1 MKKKSIA
8 RLLVLAL
15 LFGMLSGV
23 FILAEENPE
32 DVAGVY
38 TFVSE
43 NADMI
48 KIGENKY
55 YPVSADNIVNKITFK
70 VSGCDSNKNKVYL
83 NGTELGSLT
92 NGECTFEFKNSA
104 MLEGKNEVR
113 VMLSDG
119 SSTFS
124 GGVVYGSYNL
134 DDIVIESVSITYGV
148 QNPIAPTTVI
158 KYMPIEGSA
167 EIKSVEASYV
177 PSQSVGDGWNSET
190 KLGGTTPNVPV
201 YIGYILNKP
210 SDSIK
215 YFSIDTTKLND
226 GEYKV
231 QLYKNDELTG
241 SHTIRIDNTAPEI
254 TFSFKNG
261 ETIANSNTISF
272 NATDKL
278 NVTITAEVDGKAVK
292 GTSVSL
298 KSFKEGAHT
307 LYVTA
312 TDALGNKSVKLA
324 QFTVKQTIPDYT
336 LEKKNGSAVLT
347 IPEGASAQIYSVELV
362 GRINM
367 YYNRLGEFFMK
378 DLRSSDEV
386 LTAFS
391 EKANIVTES
400 VGNTLPYQAFVIDVS
415 GKSGDAIVSY
425 KGETGNGEDIL
436 IQGWNYQNSCWDTLA
451 RTDSGVSVSFKV
463 SIDTYSKDG
472 KMRIKASPYV
482 YSNGSDTL
490 LWVSDT
496 QYYSRYDDLKHVY
509 TDIMNYA
516 KNEYIAGN
524 IGYVVHT
531 GDLVDQTNVGDAVA
545 NAQYKVASDAQS
557 ILDKANVPNGIV
569 TGNHDIKHTEAD
581 YSYFK
586 KYFGADRYKNF
597 EWYGGNQDDNTNH
610 FDLITLGRYDFLFL
624 YLGCYKE
631 AEQSTI
637 DWANAVLQAYPE
649 RNAVICTHEYI
660 LPSGAYSGDRAKVI
674 WDKIVVPNENV
685 KMILCGHND
694 GAANQLHQ
702 VEGSDRYVLEIL
714 ADYQFAELGAAPNH
728 VENGMTC
735 DGEGFIRLMTFNDAG
750 QVITTT
756 YSPTADQYNYYPSYV
771 DSFVYDLDL
780 KPAVRSIKTTDFSV
794 GVNIR
799 DEGEFGKDEISLSGA
814 DGVFAVIT
822 QGEIQHTTEILELKN
837 KSVSYPVFADPHDYD
852 AEFERYV
859 VTGMSGVAPSLR
871 REENN
876 AVPSSELVQVGLN
889 LMPSKT
895 QTTTHA
901 SGSKDYIPTYMED
914 GKYALKF
921 TASGSSTW
929 CNTSLALNKSFNIDE
944 YDRLYFGVTAEPNT
958 KWNLII
964 YFGNGTILNFSQGLY
979 EFFGYEKYYI
989 PSDIQGTWQGYI
1001 PLKKLKDSIKG
1012 EVTVV
1017 SVSFVA
1023 ATSESPVVFDY
1034 FFIGKSL
1041 GESVNFVIDDKT
1053 EYSVDYL
1060 EGSEVAAIAAPVK
1073 NGYIFEGWFT
1083 DKENGEKIEFPV
1095 KVKKGGLTVYARF
1108 TKKDAAAGATYY
1120 NDEVEIL
1127 PGTDY
1132 KAIVLWGV
1140 IGLTILSGV
1149 AAAVISSARR
1159 RKKNKA

>member
-8 RLLVLAL
+8 RLIVLAL
-15 LFGMLSGV
+15 LFGMLSGI

-38 TFVSE
+38 KLMTD
-43 NADMI
+43 NADML

-55 YPVSADNIVNKITFK
+55 YPVSADNIVHKITFRI
-70 VSGCDSNKNKVYL
+70 SGCDSNKNKVYL

-92 NGECTFEFKNSA
+92 NGECSFEFKNSD
-104 MLEGKNEVR
+104 MLDGRNEIR
-113 VMLSDG
+113 IMLASG

-124 GGVVYGSYNL
+124 GGVYGTYNL
-134 DDIVIESVSITYGV
+134 DDIVVESVSVTYGV
-148 QNPIAPTTVI
+148 QNPIAPTTII
-158 KYMPIEGSA
+158 KYMPVEGSDEVKA
-167 EIKSVEASYV
+167 VEASYV
-177 PSQSVGDGWNSET
+177 PNQSVGDGWNSQT
-190 KLGGTTPNVPV
+190 NLGGSTPNVPI

-210 SDSIK
+210 SENIR
-215 YFSIDTTKLND
+215 YFSIDTTQLAD

-231 QLYKNDELTG
+231 ELYKSDQLVDT
-241 SHTIRIDNTAPEI
+241 HTIRVDNTAPEI

-272 NATDKL
+272 SANDRLK
-278 NVTITAEVDGKAVK
+278 VTFSAEVDGKAVK
-292 GTSVSL
+292 GTSISL
-298 KSFKEGAHT
+298 KSFSEGAHT

-312 TDALGNKSVKLA
+312 TDAVGNKSSKLVH
-324 QFTVKQTIPDYT
+324 FSVKQTVPNYT
-336 LEKKNGSAVLT
+336 LTKKNGTAQLT
-347 IPEGASAQIYSVELV
+347 IPDDATAQIYSVDLIS
-362 GRINM
+362 RINM

-391 EKANIVTES
+391 ERANIVTES

-415 GKSGDAIVSY
+415 GKSGDAIISY

-436 IQGWNYQNSCWDTLA
+436 IQGWNYQNNCWDTLA
-451 RTDSGVSVSFKV
+451 RTDSSVSVSIRV
-463 SIDTYSKDG
+463 PIETYAKDG

-496 QYYSRYDDLKHVY
+496 QYYSRYEDLNHVY
-509 TDIMNYA
+509 TKIMNYA
-516 KNEYIAGN
+516 KDEYIAGN

-545 NAQYKVASDAQS
+545 HAQYKVASDAQS
-557 ILDKANVPNGIV
+557 ILDKANVPNGVV
-569 TGNHDIKHTEAD
+569 TGNHDIKHAEAD
-581 YSYFK
+581 YSYYK

-660 LPSGAYSGDRAKVI
+660 LPSGAYSGDRAKVV
-674 WDKIVVPNENV
+674 WDKIVVPNKNV
-685 KMILCGHND
+685 KMILCGHNA
-694 GAANQLHQ
+694 GAANQLRQ

-714 ADYQFAELGAAPNH
+714 ADYQFAELGVPPQH

-735 DGEGFIRLMTFNDAG
+735 DGEGYIRLLTFNEAG
-750 QVITTT
+750 QVIATT
-756 YSPTADQYNYYPSYV
+756 YSPTADKYNFYPSYV

-780 KPAVRSIKTTDFSV
+780 IPAVRSIRTIDFSV
-794 GVNIR
+794 GVNIK
-799 DEGEFGKDEISLSGA
+799 DEGIFGKDKISLSGK
-814 DGVFAVIT
+814 DGMFAVIT
-822 QGEIQHTTEILELKN
+822 QGDIQHTTEILALKS
-837 KSVSYPVFADPHDYD
+837 KSVSYPVFADPHDY
-852 AEFERYV
+852 AIEFERYV
-859 VTGMSGVAPSLR
+859 VTGMSGVAPTLR
-871 REENN
+871 RGETN
-876 AVPSSELVQVGLN
+876 AVPSSELVKAGLN
-889 LMPSKT
+889 LMPS
-895 QTTTHA
+895 QSQPTTHA
-901 SGSKDYIPTYMED
+901 SGSRDYIPTYMED
-914 GKYALKF
+914 GKYVLKF
-921 TASGSSTW
+921 TASGASTW
-929 CNTSLALNKSFNIDE
+929 VNTTLPIGKNINIDE
-944 YDRLYFGVTAEPNT
+944 YDRLYFGVTADPNT
-958 KWNLII
+958 KWNLLVN
-964 YFGNGTILNFSQGLY
+964 FSNGTNLNFSQGLY
-979 EFFGYEKYYI
+979 ELFGYEKYYI

-1001 PLKKLKDSIKG
+1001 PLGLFKDKISG
-1012 EVTVV
+1012 DVTIT

-1041 GESVNFVIDDKT
+1041 GESVKFVIDDKT
-1053 EYSVDYL
+1053 EYAVDYL
-1060 EGSEVAAIAAPVK
+1060 EGSEIAPIASPVK
-1073 NGYIFEGWFT
+1073 NGYLFEGWFT
-1083 DKENGEKIEFPV
+1083 DKENGEKVEFPA
-1095 KVKKGGLTVYARF
+1095 KMQKGGLTVYARF
-1108 TKKDAAAGATYY
+1108 AKKDAAARATYY
-1120 NDEVEIL
+1120 NEEVDIL
-1127 PGTDY
+1127 PGADY
-1132 KAIVLWGV
+1132 NSIILWGI

-1149 AAAVISSARR
+1149 AAAAISAARR
-1159 RKKNKA
+1159 RKNAKKD